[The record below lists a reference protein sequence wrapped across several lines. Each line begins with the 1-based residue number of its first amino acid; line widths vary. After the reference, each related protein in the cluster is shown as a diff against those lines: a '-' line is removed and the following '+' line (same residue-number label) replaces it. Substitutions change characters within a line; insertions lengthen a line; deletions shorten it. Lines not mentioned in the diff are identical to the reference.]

1 MQEWPARN
9 GCPSSPAG
17 PLPAVPAV
25 KRLRRRQDRIF
36 AVGDIAV
43 IDGHPVPQLAQPALQ
58 MGRHAAE
65 QIGRLA
71 ADDDPALPSRG

>member
-1 MQEWPARN
+1 M
-9 GCPSSPAG
+9 
-17 PLPAVPAV
+17 
-25 KRLRRRQDRIF
+25 
-36 AVGDIAV
+36 GDIAV